1 MNANK
6 LNLIYFSSKLDEA
19 KLISMHVLLVMHIY
33 LKRKERERGQSKVF
47 MFSLA
52 LCLDFKY
59 N

>member
-33 LKRKERERGQSKVF
+33 LKRKRERGQSKVF

>member
-33 LKRKERERGQSKVF
+33 LKRKERERAKQSIYV
-47 MFSLA
+47 
-52 LCLDFKY
+52 
-59 N
+59 